1 MKTVYDI
8 KEGFGTEEK
17 YIPAAG
23 DVFEVS
29 GVPGEFLA
37 IKVNST
43 SRVQGVNT
51 KTGLEKVWGADD
63 FDETNFIKLDAYL
76 VVRRK

>member
-8 KEGFGTEEK
+8 KERHGTEEK
-17 YIPAAG
+17 YIPVGG

-37 IKVNST
+37 IKVNSS

-51 KTGLEKVWGADD
+51 KTGLEKIWGGDD
-63 FDETNFIKLDAYL
+63 FEDTNFIKLDAYL
-76 VVRRK
+76 VVCRK